1 MNIELAL
8 RNYELLKNLPP
19 STKLYAKNDEL
30 SFDDRWIGGVR
41 RYIDG
46 SSRSDMIIPIEKTF
60 MSLGVHKLVSND
72 ELLQTI
78 EQLREK
84 LMTLYPFDSD
94 NEDIYFMLNRC
105 KSYIEWLKRS
115 GELLETPTPTLPKTL
130 KFFIGNTEYKTDLA
144 FNSEE
149 FPALGDVTPEF
160 KIAKVEEYTFPENYA
175 IMETEEIEVI
185 NRSPEFEECMKALDE
200 LIQELQSNASEN
212 ASETTSENAS
222 ETTTKNASEPTIE
235 PIQITPSISTLD
247 ICVNQFSTRVQTEV
261 LPILEIVTKE
271 MLQSIAEECK
281 KEIETKVESMQIR
294 RRFVSK
300 SKLNEKFDVPS
311 ISKFEFADATNIK
324 DDHRIQIESD
334 EEIQS
339 DNDDN
344 ESENDNESDEES
356 EELEVFPGI
365 TCVERLF
372 SGLNRDVTSIMSSV
386 DSMFK
391 RMSDVVNKYI

>member
-78 EQLREK
+78 EQLRGK

-130 KFFIGNTEYKTDLA
+130 KFFIGNTEYKADLA
-144 FNSEE
+144 FNCEE

-160 KIAKVEEYTFPENYA
+160 KIAKVEEYMSPENYA

-200 LIQELQSNASEN
+200 LIQELQSTT
-212 ASETTSENAS
+212 SETTSE
-222 ETTTKNASEPTIE
+222 TTIE

-247 ICVNQFSTRVQTEV
+247 KCVNQFSTRVQTEV

-271 MLQSIAEECK
+271 MLQSIAKECK

-334 EEIQS
+334 EESQS